1 MLREREKNGVR
12 YFVSDEI
19 NEAGGAIHAFLS
31 RKGGVS
37 SPPLAS
43 LNFDA
48 RAKDGN
54 ADAPENIAR
63 NRSVFADVLGLS
75 GAQMKRLVIPNQV
88 HGAKIITVDAEYD
101 FKTGVEPLQGVEP
114 PQKDADAV
122 ITNLT
127 CAPVGIL
134 TADCLPMLLYDPVN
148 KAVGAV
154 HAGWKGAYLK
164 IGALTVAAMRERFGS
179 SPKDIRAALGPFIGP
194 CCYAV
199 KDDVRAQFKEAFGS
213 DAGLFFSG
221 QDGLSLDIGKAN
233 VKTLLDA
240 GLREENIAANGPC
253 TACNSGL
260 FFSYRKENGRTGR
273 QISVIMLREARGPL
287 KGFN

>member
-19 NEAGGAIHAFLS
+19 DDAGGAIHAFLT

-37 SPPLAS
+37 SPPFAS

-48 RAKDGN
+48 RAKDRD
-54 ADAPENIAR
+54 ADTPENIAR
-63 NRSVFADVLGLS
+63 NRSIFADAMGLS
-75 GAQMKRLVIPNQV
+75 GAQMKRLVILNQV
-88 HGAKIITVDAEYD
+88 HGVRIITVDAGYD
-101 FKTGVEPLQGVEP
+101 FEIGVEPPQGVKP

-122 ITNLT
+122 ITDVIGT
-127 CAPVGIL
+127 PIGIL
-134 TADCLPMLLYDPVN
+134 TADCLPVLLYDPVK
-148 KAVGAV
+148 KAVGAA
-154 HAGWKGAYLK
+154 HAGWKGAYQK
-164 IGALTVAAMRERFGS
+164 IGALTVAVMRERFGS
-179 SPKDIRAALGPFIGP
+179 DPGDIRAALGPFIGP

-199 KDDVRAQFKEAFGS
+199 KDDVRAKFKEAFGS

-221 QDGLSLDIGKAN
+221 QDGLRLDIGKAN

-287 KGFN
+287 RGFN